1 MAYEIPVLKPGIWT
15 VGEDLSA
22 KQYYFVKL
30 SGQTVV
36 LCSALTDVPIG
47 VLQNAPESG
56 QAAEVMVIGITK
68 VSSDAA
74 LTVGLLIGPSA
85 DSQADARTIGTDT
98 THYVVG
104 QVIGA
109 SGAAGGLATAVINC
123 AAPARAA

>member
-15 VGEDLSA
+15 AGEDLSA
-22 KQYYFVKL
+22 KQYHFVKL

-56 QAAEVMVIGITK
+56 QAAEVTVIGITK

>member
-15 VGEDLSA
+15 AGEDLSA

-85 DSQADARTIGTDT
+85 DSQADARTIGTENT
-98 THYVVG
+98 QYGGG